1 MWLSVRQSLRI
12 FITDLILSSM
22 IHMPDIKKPNGESFP
37 YCLPNDYECADK
49 QLDFLVSADNAA
61 CVCETPCE
69 VVR

>member
-1 MWLSVRQSLRI
+1 
-12 FITDLILSSM
+12 M

-69 VVR
+69 VVRLNCLNFVITYLLLGNHN